1 MLSMKSFKSLISQTS
16 QYLKFTNINA
26 KFFSDKFKEKETAEE
41 SIYVS
46 KSDREAL
53 KNLLKKVK
61 KTDKVQIQSESN
73 DLKTILKKHNVNV
86 TDKLVSDIMEWKDI
100 HH

>member
-1 MLSMKSFKSLISQTS
+1 MKSLKSLISKTS

-61 KTDKVQIQSESN
+61 KIFDPYNTLNSGVKIDVSIEDIKP
-73 DLKTILKKHNVNV
+73 
-86 TDKLVSDIMEWKDI
+86 LVRHDFSLQHLYSHMPRT
-100 HH
+100 

>member
-1 MLSMKSFKSLISQTS
+1 MKSFKSLISQTS
-16 QYLKFTNINA
+16 HYLKFTNINA